1 MLVGSITISELRFEA
16 RRRPNW
22 LRSCPN
28 SGKILSSFPAPQQTG
43 LGMSDLG
50 ELKELIDYLTRTT
63 RLSSAEAQR
72 VVAEVLSYLEETP
85 EDFVRRR
92 HRALQAEGLSNPSI
106 YMRLAEELSAWRFR
120 APEYTPRQI
129 RRMIYG

>member
-1 MLVGSITISELRFEA
+1 
-16 RRRPNW
+16 
-22 LRSCPN
+22 
-28 SGKILSSFPAPQQTG
+28 
-43 LGMSDLG
+43 MSDLG
-50 ELKELIDYLTRTT
+50 ELIDYLTRTT

-92 HRALQAEGLSNPSI
+92 HRALQTEGFPNTSI
-106 YMRLAEELSAWRFR
+106 YTRLAEELSAWRFR